1 MKVEAGESLILSWLR
16 HVMGCQ
22 IVQLNW
28 KPSVDRWRIHDEAL
42 LSVIAQEAKQH
53 FFDQHEIS
61 IFNKGEPSQLIRQ
74 GEIDVLGLHRDERG
88 NLKLYAVDS
97 ANHHGGLN
105 LGVRSETIARVLKK
119 LVRSAISAHGFFPGV
134 PGEILFVAP
143 KVDRQTQA
151 AVEERIGDV
160 NEILARHF
168 LPLKTRLICN
178 EEYATDIIEPVLDC
192 ANVVTDTSELFLRS
206 IQLARFVD
214 RPRPAARPDR
224 ADKGQEAGDVGLPL
238 IGRYVQ
244 DTVKAMTSK
253 GQIPEDEI
261 ERLLHADYSS
271 RTFGLTYPFFKE
283 HDPTLSPATKQYYL
297 GEHGR
302 YYARPYQIGSRSF
315 YLCNYWYAKHRM
327 RFDAWVDRM
336 LHLSGAARRE
346 IDDVT
351 RESGVAVSD
360 LDRVAAG
367 DTEGLAARQ

>member
-1 MKVEAGESLILSWLR
+1 
-16 HVMGCQ
+16 
-22 IVQLNW
+22 
-28 KPSVDRWRIHDEAL
+28 
-42 LSVIAQEAKQH
+42 
-53 FFDQHEIS
+53 
-61 IFNKGEPSQLIRQ
+61 
-74 GEIDVLGLHRDERG
+74 
-88 NLKLYAVDS
+88 

-151 AVEERIGDV
+151 AVEERIVDV
-160 NEILARHF
+160 NEILARHS

-214 RPRPAARPDR
+214 RPRPTSKPERTVKPQ
-224 ADKGQEAGDVGLPL
+224 GAGDETEPL

-244 DTVKAMTSK
+244 DTVKAMVSK
-253 GQIPEDEI
+253 GQIPEDEV
-261 ERLLHADYSS
+261 ERLQHAEYSS
-271 RTFGLTYPFFKE
+271 RTFGLSYPFFKE
-283 HDPTLSPATKQYYL
+283 HDPALSPSTKQHYV

-302 YYARPYQIGSRSF
+302 YYTTPYQMGSRSF
-315 YLCNYWYAKHRM
+315 YLCNYWYPKNRM

-336 LHLSGAARRE
+336 TRLSGGRHE
-346 IDDVT
+346 IDDGPG
-351 RESGVAVSD
+351 EDGVAVSD
-360 LDRVAAG
+360 LHRMATG
-367 DTEGLAARQ
+367 DEEGLPTS